1 MKSESYVDAIK
12 EFLAKPFMDESGEMN
27 AGSIVGVVIALAIGI
42 IVVASIMPTA
52 MDQLYAANTSD
63 WTVDGAEDTKT
74 TALWELLPMFA
85 VLSILL
91 VIIAVALKYV

>member
-1 MKSESYVDAIK
+1 MKLPTIEEIISKLFS
-12 EFLAKPFMDESGEMN
+12 DESGEMT

-52 MDQLYAANTSD
+52 MDQLYAANTTD
-63 WTVDGAEDTKT
+63 WTIDGAEDSKT